1 MKRNWFFYLTTNI
14 YFLGLSTMSQTL
26 SPLVYPLLVQQF
38 VGEEAKGTFFG
49 TLRLWSLMVAL
60 LAQAFWGILS
70 DRTTLRWGRRRPY
83 ILGGTIVDLI
93 FIALIGFSFGLSGW
107 TGFGFLFVIA
117 ILLQISSNAAQAA
130 QQAVIPDLVPENQ
143 RGRFSA
149 IKAVFE
155 VPLPVILVAF
165 TVGKMV
171 AAGNLAGALLVAVG
185 ALVVSMILA
194 MFIPEEALTEKPPAL
209 DWQPFVRLALMTA
222 LFTVI
227 ILGLGQGANLIGSL
241 LMSINDV
248 TTLLMIWG
256 VIGLAAMIIAVALG
270 VYSCVQLSLGAAA
283 KLNPSFAW
291 WVINRLAFLVGAV
304 NISTFVVFFLQGRL
318 GLVKEKAAGPAAS
331 LLLQAR
337 GRDRG
342 CRRGNGRRDRHC
354 GTRPDRGQYRRRLYR
369 SCHRHVL
376 HRKLGARHL
385 ARSQSGSRTLP
396 RHLKPRGRRGG
407 RGGRL
412 YWRPDRRLFHSALPG
427 NPWHRLRLALCD
439 LRLAVPL
446 FHSGTCPGECA
457 SKCLI
462 LFGAVSSWR
471 LRDRASASRGK
482 TAAKHGS
489 SNLRC
494 L

>member
-1 MKRNWFFYLTTNI
+1 MKHTFRWFDYVTLNI

-49 TLRLWSLMVAL
+49 TLRLWSLMIAL

-83 ILGGTIVDLI
+83 IFGGTIVDLV

-130 QQAVIPDLVPENQ
+130 QQAVIPDLVPDDL

-171 AAGNLAGALLVAVG
+171 AAGNLVGALLVAVG

-194 MFIPEEALTEKPPAL
+194 MFIPEQPLTEKPPKL
-209 DWQPFVRLALMTA
+209 DWQPFVRLALMTG
-222 LFTVI
+222 LFTII
-227 ILGLGQGANLIGSL
+227 ILGLGEGTRLIGSL
-241 LMSINDV
+241 LKGIDDV

-256 VIGLAAMIIAVALG
+256 VIGLVAMVIAVALG
-270 VYSCVQLSLGAAA
+270 VYSSIQLSLGSAA

-318 GLVKEKAAGPAAS
+318 GLVKETAAGPAAS
-331 LLLQAR
+331 LLLIVGVLILLFAFVS
-337 GRDRG
+337 GWLSDRIG
-342 CRRGNGRRDRHC
+342 HKRVVAIAGVVAAMG
-354 GTRPDRGQYRRRLYR
+354 
-369 SCHRHVL
+369 V
-376 HRKLGARHL
+376 AI
-385 ARSQSGSRTLP
+385 AI
-396 RHLKPRGRRGG
+396 
-407 RGGRL
+407 
-412 YWRPDRRLFHSALPG
+412 
-427 NPWHRLRLALCD
+427 
-439 LRLAVPL
+439 AVPDL
-446 FHSGTCPGECA
+446 TAVNLGGVFIGAATGMFYTANWALGTSLVPKAEAGRYLGISNLA
-457 SKCLI
+457 GAGA
-462 LFGAVSSWR
+462 GAVGAYIGGPIADYFT
-471 LRDRASASRGK
+471 LRFPAIPGIGYVLLFAIYGLLFLFSVVALTRVKSP
-482 TAAKHGS
+482 H
-489 SNLRC
+489 L
-494 L
+494 